1 MPNRK
6 KLTDTYVSNLKTDKR
21 IEIYDDTKGAG
32 GLVLRATPTGHK
44 SFAYRY
50 WYQGQSKQY
59 TIGTYGTWS
68 LKDARDE
75 VKQLKKLIDKGID
88 PVQRKQT
95 EREIRPK
102 TLAESIAYYK
112 ETHLPGLKVSTQNDY
127 SGRLKVMEKELGG
140 KRYIKDIKRHD
151 LIDYLDTVKRKTPT
165 NAKRMQA
172 ILSGLFKFAKDREWV
187 KENIAAGIMIK
198 IPQGRK
204 TEWDNRAYDNEEI
217 KKLWSIFSNHAEPVG
232 SFFRLLMV
240 TGQRSGETRL
250 AKWKDIDL
258 DKRTWTIPAANT
270 KNKSEHH
277 VPLSD
282 MAVEILEQLSEWTT
296 GYVFESFIQPGQP
309 IGHPQ
314 KSAERIRIQS
324 GIDFNAHSLRTTFAT
339 RQAGL
344 ATPPQVLSKLLNHKK
359 SGAGSDITAL
369 YNRYDYDEEKR
380 LAMQKW
386 SRELHRILTGEP
398 AKIHRIGS

>member
-1 MPNRK
+1 MANRT
-6 KLTDTYVSNLKTDKR
+6 KLTDTYVASLKPDKR

-44 SFAYRY
+44 SFAFRY

-95 EREIRPK
+95 ERETRLMTFGEVIERYK
-102 TLAESIAYYK
+102 ADHLSTLK
-112 ETHLPGLKVSTQNDY
+112 QSTRNDCVL
-127 SGRLKVMEKELGG
+127 RLKMIEKELGAKTHIQNM
-140 KRYIKDIKRHD
+140 KRGDI
-151 LIDYLDTVKRKTPT
+151 ISFLDTVKRRAPG
-165 NAKRMQA
+165 NAKKLQT
-172 ILSGLFKFAKDREWV
+172 ILSGVFRFATEREWMTA
-187 KENIAAGIMIK
+187 NIAAGIRIK
-198 IPQGRK
+198 RPEGQ
-204 TEWDNRAYDNEEI
+204 TEWGNVVYDNDEI
-217 KKLWSIFSNHAEPVG
+217 KKLWSIFSDHVEPVG
-232 SFFRLLMV
+232 SFFRFLMV
-240 TGQRSGETRL
+240 TGQRAGETRL
-250 AKWKDIDL
+250 TKWTDIDL
-258 DKRTWTIPAANT
+258 EARTWTIPASNT

-282 MAVEILEQLSEWTT
+282 MAVEILQELRGWTKE
-296 GYVFESFIQPGQP
+296 YVFESLVHPGQP
-309 IGHPQ
+309 IIHPGKAAQ
-314 KSAERIRIQS
+314 RIKDQS

-386 SRELHRILTGEP
+386 GRELHRILTGEP
-398 AKIHRIGS
+398 AKIHKIGS

>member
-44 SFAYRY
+44 SFAFRY

-75 VKQLKKLIDKGID
+75 LKELKKLIDKGID

-95 EREIRPK
+95 ERETRLMTFGEVIER
-102 TLAESIAYYK
+102 YK
-112 ETHLPGLKVSTQNDY
+112 ADHLPTLRESTRIDRMR
-127 SGRLKVMEKELGG
+127 RLKVIEKGLGV
-140 KRYIKDIKRHD
+140 KRYIKDMKRGD
-151 LIDYLDTVKRKTPT
+151 IISFLDTVKRRAPV
-165 NAKRMQA
+165 NAQKLQVV
-172 ILSGLFKFAKDREWV
+172 LSSMFRYAVDREWMTA
-187 KENIAAGIMIK
+187 NIAAGISIK
-198 IPQGRK
+198 RPEGK
-204 TEWDNRAYDNEEI
+204 SEWGNMAYENEEI
-217 KKLWSIFSNHAEPVG
+217 KKLWKIFFDHVEPVG
-232 SFFRLLMV
+232 SFFRFLMV
-240 TGQRSGETRL
+240 TGQRAGETRL
-250 AKWKDIDL
+250 TKWKDKKKK
-258 DKRTWTIPAANT
+258 KRTWTIPAANT

-282 MAVEILEQLSEWTT
+282 KAIEILQELRGWTKE
-296 GYVFESFIQPGQP
+296 YVFESLVHPGQP
-309 IGHPQ
+309 IIHPSKAAQ
-314 KSAERIRIQS
+314 RIKKQS

-344 ATPPQVLSKLLNHKK
+344 GTPPQVLSKLLNHKK

-398 AKIHRIGS
+398 AKIHKIGS